1 MTEQIRP
8 ADQPDTEEFLAL
20 VREYDLRHRR
30 LAYRLLG
37 DRDRMDDVLQEAYA
51 RAFRALPRFRGRSGL
66 ATWLYRIVYN
76 TCIDELRRSGARKE
90 VSLEEWRERGGRRDD
105 VEQRLDLE
113 AALASLSPEL
123 RAVVLLVDAD
133 ELSYDEAAEI
143 LGIPAGTVASRLS
156 RARDALRGA
165 LQ

>member
-1 MTEQIRP
+1 MTEKVRP
-8 ADQPDTEEFLAL
+8 IGDLDADAFMSL
-20 VREYDLRHRR
+20 VREFDLRHRR
-30 LAYRLLG
+30 LAFRLLN

-51 RAFRALPRFRGRSGL
+51 RAFRALPRFRGGAS
-66 ATWLYRIVYN
+66 AASWLYRIVYN
-76 TCIDELRRSGARKE
+76 ACIDELRRSGARKE
-90 VSLEEWRERGGRRDD
+90 ISLEEWRERGAAPD

-113 AALASLSPEL
+113 AALATLPVDL
-123 RAVVLLVDAD
+123 RTVVLLVDAD